1 MPTLVRRGG
10 LLALCVALCAALSA
24 CMVQLAPAYDTT
36 IVGGLNSANQD
47 IHALFAQIGTATT
60 PDTFS
65 ARKPQYDQIVA
76 ELGAT
81 ETQIRTRPMP
91 SSAAIKKAAA
101 ALARMHVAGVA
112 VDPNFTVYPSA
123 RAVADLKDTIQ
134 HMEAADEKTGLR
146 GGLLAAFQNQAET
159 FLTQAMTYENYLK
172 R

>member
-1 MPTLVRRGG
+1 MRGSVREGR
-10 LLALCVALCAALSA
+10 LRALCLGFLAMLAG
-24 CMVQLAPAYDTT
+24 CMVQLAPPFDTT
-36 IVGGLNSANQD
+36 IVAGLSSANQD
-47 IHALFAQIGTATT
+47 IHTLFAQVGSATS
-60 PDTFS
+60 PETFN
-65 ARKPQYDQIVA
+65 ARKPQYDRIVA

-91 SSAAIKKAAA
+91 SPAAIRKAAA
-101 ALARMHVAGVA
+101 ALARIHVADVA

-123 RAVADLKDTIQ
+123 RAVADLKDTIL

-146 GGLLAAFQNQAET
+146 GGLLAAFENQAEI